1 MELSALTWNVFHGR
15 DFPPDPALF
24 TWRSWLFG
32 VEERNETHVQVNR
45 DLLDEFAGVLAAA
58 RWDVALLQELPPRWG
73 QGLAAACG
81 AEIELTLTSRNW
93 LRSIRRP
100 IAQWRPDLMGAWE
113 GGANALLARGALGP
127 SLRTAAIVL
136 RGPPERR
143 IVTFARLEPGLVV
156 ANLHASGPSPLAAE
170 DTRAAAEAA
179 MAWAG
184 DDPLIL
190 GGDLNVTPSESE
202 VFDELARRFGLRL
215 PTGPHSIDHL
225 LARGLDIIEPP
236 NAWPDDEREVDADG
250 HAIRLS
256 DHAPVQGRFGL
267 SRNRL
272 RAAGSR

>member
-1 MELSALTWNVFHGR
+1 MEISAITWNVFHGR

-45 DLLDEFAGVLAAA
+45 DLFDEFAGVLASA
-58 RWDVALLQELPPRWG
+58 RWDVTLLQELPPRWAH
-73 QGLAAACG
+73 GLAAACG
-81 AEIELTLTSRNW
+81 AEMELTLTSRNW

-100 IAQWRPDLMGAWE
+100 IAHRRPDLMGAWE
-113 GGANALLARGALGP
+113 GGANAILARGALG
-127 SLRTAAIVL
+127 SRLGTEAIVL

-143 IVTFARLEPGLVV
+143 IVTFARLEPGVVV

-170 DTRAAAEAA
+170 ETRAAAEAA
-179 MAWAG
+179 VDWAG

-190 GGDLNVTPSESE
+190 GGDLNVTPTESE
-202 VFDELARRFGLRL
+202 VFDELARRFGLRT

-225 LARGLDIIEPP
+225 LARGLDILEPP
-236 NAWPDDEREVDADG
+236 TAWPDDEREVAADG

-256 DHAPVQGRFGL
+256 DHAPVQARFGL
-267 SRNRL
+267 GHNRL